1 VADHFAKQP
10 TIGHNS
16 AWKLSPCA
24 RRQEKIEV
32 RGWHLGEKKKS
43 PRFIDKMERIILLCM
58 DLNPINVAI
67 ILKSFQMT
75 PNNLFLI
82 TVKFTLNETKNA

>member
-1 VADHFAKQP
+1 
-10 TIGHNS
+10 
-16 AWKLSPCA
+16 
-24 RRQEKIEV
+24 
-32 RGWHLGEKKKS
+32 
-43 PRFIDKMERIILLCM
+43 M

-75 PNNLFLI
+75 PNDLFLI